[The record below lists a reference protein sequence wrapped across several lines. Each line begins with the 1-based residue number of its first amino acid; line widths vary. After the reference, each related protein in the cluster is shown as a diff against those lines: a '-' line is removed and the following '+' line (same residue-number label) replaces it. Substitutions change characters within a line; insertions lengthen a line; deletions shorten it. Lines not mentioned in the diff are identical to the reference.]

1 MKRIF
6 AFALVLCLMLTLAPF
21 ASAASDKANEAANAL
36 YELGLFQGTAENADG
51 TPVFDLDRAPTR
63 AEAVTMLVR
72 LLGGEDAALAG
83 DWDTPFT
90 DVPAWAEPYVG
101 YAYSK
106 GLTDGTGETAFG
118 SDTSVTAAQYITF
131 VLRALG
137 YESGADFEWDK
148 AWELSDEIGL
158 TGGEY
163 GASTASFLR
172 GDVAVIS
179 YDALSC
185 TLKDSDV
192 TLRDTLTG
200 ELVAYELEGIG
211 TFYLPEGGEA
221 SSWETDDPLPG
232 GWAGQIEFEDFTV
245 YCGCNGPESY
255 AAAGV
260 TFPESVEEYSQRSGP
275 QGNKP
280 ADTEYA
286 YDDYGNMFVQ
296 YSSDGNDIYYVIDIG
311 SEWAY
316 GFNFYCPE
324 GTIENYNPGLW
335 FSLTELKD

>member
-1 MKRIF
+1 M
-6 AFALVLCLMLTLAPF
+6 
-21 ASAASDKANEAANAL
+21 D
-36 YELGLFQGTAENADG
+36 
-51 TPVFDLDRAPTR
+51 
-63 AEAVTMLVR
+63 
-72 LLGGEDAALAG
+72 
-83 DWDTPFT
+83 
-90 DVPAWAEPYVG
+90 
-101 YAYSK
+101 
-106 GLTDGTGETAFG
+106 
-118 SDTSVTAAQYITF
+118 
-131 VLRALG
+131 
-137 YESGADFEWDK
+137 
-148 AWELSDEIGL
+148 
-158 TGGEY
+158 
-163 GASTASFLR
+163 
-172 GDVAVIS
+172 
-179 YDALSC
+179 
-185 TLKDSDV
+185 
-192 TLRDTLTG
+192 
-200 ELVAYELEGIG
+200 
-211 TFYLPEGGEA
+211 LPEGGEA

-316 GFNFYCPE
+316 GFNFYCSE

>member
-1 MKRIF
+1 MKRSF
-6 AFALVLCLMLTLAPF
+6 VLALVLCLMLTLTPF
-21 ASAASDKANEAANAL
+21 ASAASDEANEAANAL

-90 DVPAWAEPYVG
+90 DVPEWAEPYVG
-101 YAYSK
+101 YAYGK
-106 GLTDGTGETAFG
+106 GLTDGTGETTFG
-118 SDTSVTAAQYITF
+118 SGSSVTAAQYITF

-137 YESGADFEWDK
+137 YESGSDFEWDK

-192 TLRDTLTG
+192 TLLDTLTG
-200 ELVAYELEGIG
+200 ELVAYELEGAA
-211 TFYLPEGGEA
+211 TVYLPEGGE
-221 SSWETDDPLPG
+221 SYYEEQTDPLPTT
-232 GWAGQIEFEDFTV
+232 Q
-245 YCGCNGPESY
+245 CGVNIGDVNFHLGITGLDAYEV
-255 AAAGV
+255 AGV
-260 TFPESVEEYSQRSGP
+260 SLPETVEEFSQRSGP
-275 QGNKP
+275 QYDVG
-280 ADTEYA
+280 EGQEFA
-286 YDDYGNMFVQ
+286 YDEYGNYCTQFTR
-296 YSSDGNDIYYVIDIG
+296 DGRDVYYAVRVREAG
-311 SEWAY
+311 TAALAFS
-316 GFNFYCPE
+316 CPE

-335 FSLTELKD
+335 ISLVEIN

>member
-1 MKRIF
+1 MKRSF
-6 AFALVLCLMLTLAPF
+6 VFALVLCLMLTLTPF
-21 ASAASDKANEAANAL
+21 ASAASDEASEAANAL

-90 DVPAWAEPYVG
+90 DVPEWAEPYVG

-118 SDTSVTAAQYITF
+118 SDASVTAAQYITF

-179 YDALSC
+179 YNALSC

-192 TLRDTLTG
+192 TLLDTLTG
-200 ELVAYELEGIG
+200 ELAAYEIEGAGTVYMPEDCVVEGGFVTSPLPAVQVSIENGILGLHIG
-211 TFYLPEGGEA
+211 VYRQDAYDAAGQTMPEDVVEYSNREGVRSGIPDGVEFSYDEYGNYCAVYTSPDGYDAYQALIVTDDFAASLMFTVPEGEM
-221 SSWETDDPLPG
+221 DNYD
-232 GWAGQIEFEDFTV
+232 AGYIL
-245 YCGCNGPESY
+245 SL
-255 AAAGV
+255 
-260 TFPESVEEYSQRSGP
+260 VEL
-275 QGNKP
+275 
-280 ADTEYA
+280 A
-286 YDDYGNMFVQ
+286 
-296 YSSDGNDIYYVIDIG
+296 
-311 SEWAY
+311 
-316 GFNFYCPE
+316 
-324 GTIENYNPGLW
+324 
-335 FSLTELKD
+335 

>member
-1 MKRIF
+1 MKRSF
-6 AFALVLCLMLTLAPF
+6 VFALVLCLMLTLTPF
-21 ASAASDKANEAANAL
+21 ASAASDEANEAANAL

-90 DVPAWAEPYVG
+90 DVPEWAEPYVG

-118 SDTSVTAAQYITF
+118 SDASVTAAQYITF

-185 TLKDSDV
+185 TLKDSGV

-200 ELVAYELEGIG
+200 ELVAYELEGAAVV
-211 TFYLPEGGEA
+211 YLPEGGE
-221 SSWETDDPLPG
+221 SYYEEQTDPLPTT
-232 GWAGQIEFEDFTV
+232 Q
-245 YCGCNGPESY
+245 CGVNIGDANLHLGIMGLDAYEV
-255 AAAGV
+255 AGV
-260 TFPESVEEYSQRSGP
+260 SLPETVEEFSQRSGP
-275 QGNKP
+275 Q
-280 ADTEYA
+280 
-286 YDDYGNMFVQ
+286 YDVGEGQVFDYDEYGNYCTQFTR
-296 YSSDGNDIYYVIDIG
+296 DGQDVYYAVRVRDNG
-311 SEWAY
+311 TVALR
-316 GFNFYCPE
+316 FACPE
-324 GTIENYNPGLW
+324 GTIENYDAGYW
-335 FSLTELKD
+335 ISLIEITA